1 MKDDEAGAGERMM
14 KHKLVFAAV
23 LGIVVLISVA
33 PANAQQSQVNQ
44 KAKQK
49 ADFYNAPRRI
59 QIVDERP
66 IISDF
71 REAPQAPQMIQL
83 PPPPQG
89 FGGAGGGQGGG
100 ALPGDGGGGAPTPVM
115 QLPAGEGIAPYR
127 TPNNPMGALPKSG
140 FGPTNIPAR
149 GMGPRVALPGGTTT
163 GVHGAVNWQRPQQAI
178 GQRGGPTA
186 NSAPAARAMA
196 PAASYGNNYQNAA
209 NTGVSGQIMAPSST
223 TAVSG
228 RLMSR
233 LKGN

>member
-1 MKDDEAGAGERMM
+1 MK
-14 KHKLVFAAV
+14 KKILFATV
-23 LGIVVLISVA
+23 LGVASLMATA
-33 PANAQQSQVNQ
+33 PAQAQQSQVNQ

-100 ALPGDGGGGAPTPVM
+100 SMPGDGGGGAPTPVM
-115 QLPAGEGIAPYR
+115 QLPAGDGIAPYR
-127 TPNNPMGALPKSG
+127 TPNNPLGALPKSG

-149 GMGPRVALPGGTTT
+149 GMGPRTALPGGTTT
-163 GVHGAVNWQRPQQAI
+163 GVHGAVNWQKPQQAQ
-178 GQRGGPTA
+178 GARGPA
-186 NSAPAARAMA
+186 AAAAPAARAMA
-196 PAASYGNNYQNAA
+196 PAASYGGNYNNAA